1 MTLNNLVERD
11 IAIDLGTDT
20 TLLYVSGKGI
30 RLREPTI
37 VAVDRQDGHLIK
49 VGEDARKMLGRTPAN
64 IVAVHP
70 ISAGVISDY
79 DMTAAMLRELIRRV
93 TNFSLF
99 KPRVLVCVPGS
110 ISGVEERAIMDA
122 VIEAGGRK
130 VYLIQSSVATAVG
143 AGLDVNRPDGHMI
156 IDIGGGTTEA
166 AVVSLNGV
174 VESESIKTAGAAFDE
189 AIVKYVRRKHNL
201 LIGSRTAEDLKKSI
215 GCVKERPEVGYEEV
229 KGRCLMTGLPRNVTI
244 NSDEMVEAL
253 AEPTETILET
263 IHMVLERTPPELVGD
278 ISENGVVLS
287 GGGSLLYGMDRL
299 VSERTGIPAHVV
311 DDALSCTAYGA
322 GRMLSRLDSM
332 RDGMMN
338 FARRR
343 QLDSGTG
350 SK

>member
-1 MTLNNLVERD
+1 MMFFVERD
-11 IAIDLGTDT
+11 IAVDLGTDT
-20 TLLYVSGKGI
+20 TILYVSGKGI

-37 VAVDRQDGHLIK
+37 VAVDRQDGRLIN

-64 IVAVHP
+64 IAAVHP

-93 TNFSLF
+93 TSFSLF
-99 KPRVLVCVPGS
+99 KPRVLVCVPGG

-122 VIEAGGRK
+122 VIEGGGRK
-130 VYLIQSSVATAVG
+130 VYLVQSAVATAVG

-174 VESESIKTAGAAFDE
+174 VVSESIKVAGAAFDE
-189 AIVKYVRRKHNL
+189 AIVKYIRRKHNL

-215 GCVKERPEVGYEEV
+215 GCIKERPEVGSEEV
-229 KGRCLMTGLPRNVTI
+229 MGRCLMTGLPRSVTM

-253 AEPTETILET
+253 TEPVETIMET

-287 GGGSLLYGMDRL
+287 GGGSLLYGLDKL
-299 VSERTGIPAHVV
+299 VTERTGIPAHVV

-332 RDGMMN
+332 KDGMMN

-343 QLDSGTG
+343 QLDTG
-350 SK
+350 VQ

>member
-1 MTLNNLVERD
+1 MVFFVERD
-11 IAIDLGTDT
+11 IAVDLGTDT

-37 VAVDRQDGHLIK
+37 VAVDRQDGRLIK

-64 IVAVHP
+64 IAAVHP

-79 DMTAAMLRELIRRV
+79 DMTAAMLKELIRRV
-93 TNFSLF
+93 TSFSLF
-99 KPRVLVCVPGS
+99 KPRVLVCVPGG

-130 VYLIQSSVATAVG
+130 VYLVQSAVATAVG

-174 VESESIKTAGAAFDE
+174 VVSESIKTAGAAFDE
-189 AIVKYVRRKHNL
+189 AIIKYIRRKHNL

-215 GCVKERPEVGYEEV
+215 GCIKERPEVSYEEV
-229 KGRCLMTGLPRNVTI
+229 KGRCLMTGLPRSVTI

-253 AEPTETILET
+253 GETAETILET
-263 IHMVLERTPPELVGD
+263 VHMVLERTPPELVAD
-278 ISENGVVLS
+278 ISENGIVLS

-299 VSERTGIPAHVV
+299 VTERTGIQAHVV

-332 RDGMMN
+332 TDGMMN

-343 QLDSGTG
+343 QLDTG
-350 SK
+350 VK

>member
-1 MTLNNLVERD
+1 MMFFVERD
-11 IAIDLGTDT
+11 IAVDLGTDT
-20 TLLYVSGKGI
+20 TILYVSGKGI

-37 VAVDRQDGHLIK
+37 VAVDRQDGRLIN

-64 IVAVHP
+64 IAAVHP

-93 TNFSLF
+93 TSFSLF
-99 KPRVLVCVPGS
+99 KPRVLVCVPGG

-122 VIEAGGRK
+122 VIEGGGRK
-130 VYLIQSSVATAVG
+130 VYLVQSAVATAVG

-174 VESESIKTAGAAFDE
+174 VVSESIKVAGAAFDD
-189 AIVKYVRRKHNL
+189 AIIKYIRRKHNL

-215 GCVKERPEVGYEEV
+215 GCIKERPEVSYEEV
-229 KGRCLMTGLPRNVTI
+229 KGRCLMTGLPRSVTI

-253 AEPTETILET
+253 GETAETILET
-263 IHMVLERTPPELVGD
+263 VHMVLERTPPELVAD
-278 ISENGVVLS
+278 ISENGIVLS

-299 VSERTGIPAHVV
+299 VTERTGIPAHVV

-332 RDGMMN
+332 TDGMMN

-343 QLDSGTG
+343 QLDTG
-350 SK
+350 VK

>member
-1 MTLNNLVERD
+1 MVFFVERD
-11 IAIDLGTDT
+11 IAVDLGTDT

-37 VAVDRQDGHLIK
+37 VAVDRQDGRLIK

-64 IVAVHP
+64 IAAVHP

-79 DMTAAMLRELIRRV
+79 DMTAAMLKELIRRV
-93 TNFSLF
+93 TSFSLF
-99 KPRVLVCVPGS
+99 KPRVLVCVPGG

-130 VYLIQSSVATAVG
+130 VYLVQSAVATAVG

-174 VESESIKTAGAAFDE
+174 VVSESIKTAGAAFDE
-189 AIVKYVRRKHNL
+189 AIIKYIRRKHNL

-215 GCVKERPEVGYEEV
+215 GCIKERPEVSYEEV
-229 KGRCLMTGLPRNVTI
+229 KGRCLMTGLPRSVTI

-253 AEPTETILET
+253 GETAETILET
-263 IHMVLERTPPELVGD
+263 VHMVLERTPPELVAD
-278 ISENGVVLS
+278 ISENGIVLS

-299 VSERTGIPAHVV
+299 VTERTGIPAHVV

-332 RDGMMN
+332 TDGMMN

-343 QLDSGTG
+343 QLDTG
-350 SK
+350 VK

>member
-1 MTLNNLVERD
+1 MVFFVERD
-11 IAIDLGTDT
+11 IAVDLGTDT

-37 VAVDRQDGHLIK
+37 VAVDRRDGRLIK

-64 IVAVHP
+64 IAAVHP

-79 DMTAAMLRELIRRV
+79 DMTAAMLKELIRRV
-93 TNFSLF
+93 TSFSLF
-99 KPRVLVCVPGS
+99 KPRVLVCVPGG

-130 VYLIQSSVATAVG
+130 VYLVQSAVATAVG

-174 VESESIKTAGAAFDE
+174 VVSESIKTAGAAFDE
-189 AIVKYVRRKHNL
+189 AIIKYIRRKHNL

-215 GCVKERPEVGYEEV
+215 GCIKERPEVSYEEV
-229 KGRCLMTGLPRNVTI
+229 KGRCLMTGLPRSVTI

-253 AEPTETILET
+253 GETAETILET
-263 IHMVLERTPPELVGD
+263 VHMVLERTPPELVAD
-278 ISENGVVLS
+278 ISENGIVLS

-299 VSERTGIPAHVV
+299 VTERTGIPAHVV

-332 RDGMMN
+332 TDGMMN

-343 QLDSGTG
+343 QLDTG
-350 SK
+350 VK

>member
-1 MTLNNLVERD
+1 MMFFVERD
-11 IAIDLGTDT
+11 IAIDMGTNN

-37 VAVDRQDGHLIK
+37 VAVDRQTGQISG
-49 VGEDARKMLGRTPAN
+49 VGESARKAMGRTPAN
-64 IVAVHP
+64 LVVVHP

-79 DMTAAMLRELIRRV
+79 DMTAAMLRDLIRRV

-99 KPRVLVCVPGS
+99 KPRVLVCVPGG

-130 VYLIQSSVATAVG
+130 VYLVQSAVATAVG
-143 AGLDVNRPDGHMI
+143 AGLDVNRADGHMI

-174 VESESIKTAGAAFDE
+174 VVSESIKIAGTAFDE
-189 AIVKYVRRKHNL
+189 AIVKYIRRKHNL
-201 LIGSRTAEDLKKSI
+201 LIGPTTAEELKKTI
-215 GCVKERPEVGYEEV
+215 GCIKEKPEVVYEDV
-229 KGRCLMTGLPRNVTI
+229 KGRCLMTGLPRTI
-244 NSDEMVEAL
+244 TVNSDEMVEAL
-253 AEPTETILET
+253 SEPVETIMET
-263 IHMVLERTPPELVGD
+263 VHMVLERTPPELVAD

-287 GGGSLLYGMDRL
+287 GGGSLLYGLDKL
-299 VSERTGIPAHVV
+299 VTERTGIPAHVV

-343 QLDSGTG
+343 QMDVGVM
-350 SK
+350 

>member
-1 MTLNNLVERD
+1 MMFFVERD
-11 IAIDLGTDT
+11 IAVDLGTDT
-20 TLLYVSGKGI
+20 TILYVSGKGI

-37 VAVDRQDGHLIK
+37 VAVDRQDGRLIN

-64 IVAVHP
+64 IAAVHP

-93 TNFSLF
+93 TSFSLF
-99 KPRVLVCVPGS
+99 KPRVLVCVPGG

-122 VIEAGGRK
+122 VIEGGGRK
-130 VYLIQSSVATAVG
+130 VYLVQSAVATAVG

-174 VESESIKTAGAAFDE
+174 VVSESIKVAGAAFDE

-215 GCVKERPEVGYEEV
+215 GCIKERPEVGYEEV
-229 KGRCLMTGLPRNVTI
+229 KGRCLITGLPRSVTL

-253 AEPTETILET
+253 TEPVETIMET

-287 GGGSLLYGMDRL
+287 GGGSLLYGLDKL
-299 VSERTGIPAHVV
+299 VSERTGLAAHVV

-332 RDGMMN
+332 KDGMMN

-343 QLDSGTG
+343 QLDSGV
-350 SK
+350 S

>member
-1 MTLNNLVERD
+1 MVFFVERD
-11 IAIDLGTDT
+11 IAVDLGTDT

-37 VAVDRQDGHLIK
+37 VAVDRQDGRLIK

-64 IVAVHP
+64 IAAVHP

-79 DMTAAMLRELIRRV
+79 DMTAAMLKELIRRV
-93 TNFSLF
+93 TSFSLF
-99 KPRVLVCVPGS
+99 KPRVLVCVPGG

-130 VYLIQSSVATAVG
+130 VYLVQSAVATAVG

-174 VESESIKTAGAAFDE
+174 VVSESIKTAGSAFDE
-189 AIVKYVRRKHNL
+189 AIIKYIRRKHNL

-215 GCVKERPEVGYEEV
+215 GCIKERPEVSYEEV
-229 KGRCLMTGLPRNVTI
+229 KGRCLMTGLPRSVTI

-253 AEPTETILET
+253 GETAETILET
-263 IHMVLERTPPELVGD
+263 VHMVLERTPPELVAD
-278 ISENGVVLS
+278 ISENGIVLS

-299 VSERTGIPAHVV
+299 VTERTGIPAHVV

-332 RDGMMN
+332 TDGMMN

-343 QLDSGTG
+343 QLDTG
-350 SK
+350 VK